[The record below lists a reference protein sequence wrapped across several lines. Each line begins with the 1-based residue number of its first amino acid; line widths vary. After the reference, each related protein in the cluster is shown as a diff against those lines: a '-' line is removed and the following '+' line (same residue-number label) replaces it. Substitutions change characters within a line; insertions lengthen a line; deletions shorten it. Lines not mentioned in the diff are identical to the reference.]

1 MLLGRCIPFILIIMC
16 MNCWNKCVFSAYSI
30 TSNVYTKLDKLF
42 EAPRMRNMILTI
54 NDNTFDAEKATILY
68 NLIEKSQ
75 IKKFTFMNM
84 AG

>member
-1 MLLGRCIPFILIIMC
+1 